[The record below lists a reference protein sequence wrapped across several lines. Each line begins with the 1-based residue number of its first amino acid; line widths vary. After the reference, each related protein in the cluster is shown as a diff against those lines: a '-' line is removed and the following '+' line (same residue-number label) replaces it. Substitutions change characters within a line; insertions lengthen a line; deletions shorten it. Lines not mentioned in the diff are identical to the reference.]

1 VSSHIFLSNIISH
14 FLLDLY
20 SLTGY
25 IHNQLAIDF
34 PPAIVHPKI
43 RGSQE
48 LKIPLVYGGKLII

>member
-1 VSSHIFLSNIISH
+1 MMSRCIFLINFFSH

-43 RGSQE
+43 S
-48 LKIPLVYGGKLII
+48 